1 MVTSMEVV
9 KVQTRL
15 GSDISDHTDADVQRI
30 YNTLIC
36 VAQEIAGTDMLGI
49 EMTRAANGDP
59 TTTLDHKIND
69 IIRNTLHT
77 DGEGWLSEESKDDP
91 KRLNH
96 SRVWIVDPIDGTREF
111 VEGIPEWA
119 VSIGLAVDH
128 EAVAGGV
135 LNPCTGEL
143 FLGSLS
149 EGLKMIQLKGSH
161 SDGPRGKSN
170 SVLVSRSEYNK
181 GKWSSMEEAGLPIK
195 PVGSIAY
202 RLARVAAGLDPA
214 TCTFE
219 TRSEWDVA
227 AGVALMYASGG
238 RVQTG
243 NEKRIQFNNEVPL
256 LKALFAFGENCP
268 PAIEQMLGNQTV
280 RPSLSNG

>member
-1 MVTSMEVV
+1 
-9 KVQTRL
+9 L
-15 GSDISDHTDADVQRI
+15 DILDNSEADLQRI
-30 YNTLIC
+30 HNTLLR
-36 VAQEIAGTDMLGI
+36 VAQEIAATNLLHI
-49 EMTRAANGDP
+49 EVTHANNGDP

-69 IIRNTLHT
+69 IIRSTLHA

-91 KRLNH
+91 RRLSH

-149 EGLKMIQLKGSH
+149 GGLKVIQLKGSH
-161 SDGPRGKSN
+161 SEGPRGKSN

-181 GKWSSMEEAGLPIK
+181 GKWSSMEEAGLPII

-268 PAIEQMLGNQTV
+268 PAIEQMLGNRAV
-280 RPSLSNG
+280 PSSLPNR